1 MKIRIAIG
9 SDHAGYELKNSI
21 FDAVS
26 SNNSYEVKDF
36 GTDSAM
42 SVDYPD
48 FGAAVGTAVAAGE
61 YDFGIVICGTGVG
74 ITISANKIKGVR
86 AACCSEPYSAR
97 MSRAHNNANVIGF
110 GSRVV
115 GLGLALEI
123 VEAFLQ
129 TQFQSGTRH
138 ESRVDKINALDCA
151 LEDIQ

>member
-9 SDHAGYELKNSI
+9 SDHAGFDLKNNI
-21 FDAVS
+21 FDAIS
-26 SNNSYEVKDF
+26 SNISYEVTDM
-36 GTDSAM
+36 GTHTPD

-48 FGAAVGTAVAAGE
+48 FGAIVGRAVAAGE
-61 YDFGIVICGTGVG
+61 FDLGILVCGTGVG

-86 AACCSEPYSAR
+86 AACVSEPYSAR
-97 MSRAHNNANVIGF
+97 MSRAHNTANIVGF

-129 TQFQSGTRH
+129 TPFQAGTRH
-138 ESRVDKINALDCA
+138 ETRVDKINALDCA
-151 LEDIQ
+151 REEV